1 MLFFDNRKDG
11 VLIFSQHNVILSINT
26 GHVFERRNYMSEK
39 ASRSKEKIA
48 DAALGLFSQKGYD
61 EVSVKD
67 ICALCGI
74 PRSSFYLAFSGKA
87 DILAYKLQSVKDNF
101 QQSMPD
107 FICAQNDFERIWFLT
122 DAYLKTAVAFGSE
135 ISKQYFILELKGTSG
150 LFSLLEA
157 FNDWLIQLTFNCQK
171 QGIVRN
177 KTDPALLVPMQLSIA
192 KSHLFDWVC
201 SNGAFPLRQTVRNS
215 LEVFLDVSPEYR
227 H

>member
-1 MLFFDNRKDG
+1 MK
-11 VLIFSQHNVILSINT
+11 I
-26 GHVFERRNYMSEK
+26 GHAFERRRSMSGK
-39 ASRSKEKIA
+39 TSKSKEKIA
-48 DAALGLFSQKGYD
+48 AAAMELFSKKGYD

-87 DILAYKLQSVKDNF
+87 DILAYALESVKDNF

-107 FICAQNDFERIWFLT
+107 FIRAQNDFERIWFLT
-122 DAYLKTAVAFGSE
+122 DAYLKTAVNFGE
-135 ISKQYFILELKGTSG
+135 DISKQYFILELKGTGG
-150 LFSLLEA
+150 LFTLLES
-157 FNDWLIQLTFNCQK
+157 FNDWLIQLTSNCQK

-201 SNGAFPLRQTVRNS
+201 SNGAFPLRETVRNS
-215 LEVFLDVSPEYR
+215 LEIFLDVSPEYR
-227 H
+227 A

>member
-1 MLFFDNRKDG
+1 MK
-11 VLIFSQHNVILSINT
+11 I
-26 GHVFERRNYMSEK
+26 GHAFERRRSMSGK
-39 ASRSKEKIA
+39 TSKSKEKIA
-48 DAALGLFSQKGYD
+48 TAAMELFSKKGYD

-87 DILAYKLQSVKDNF
+87 DILAYALESVKDNF

-107 FICAQNDFERIWFLT
+107 FIRAQNDFERIWFLT
-122 DAYLKTAVAFGSE
+122 DAYLKTAVNFGAD
-135 ISKQYFILELKGTSG
+135 ISKQYFILELKGTGG
-150 LFSLLEA
+150 LFTLLES
-157 FNDWLIQLTFNCQK
+157 FNDWLIQLASNCQK

-201 SNGAFPLRQTVRNS
+201 SNGAFPLRETVRNS
-215 LEVFLDVSPEYR
+215 LEIFLDVSPEYR
-227 H
+227 A